1 MSTEEKEKKRSINRL
16 KSMYPLRALMDK
28 NYKAAQ
34 EAKDE
39 GRPVAWCMQESY
51 ASPFLNAMG
60 IDSVYPENFGTV
72 CAATGAATPF
82 LERSEAE
89 GFPNHLCGYAQ
100 NCLGYVA
107 QMTDLDWKIPPELP
121 QGGMPKPIL
130 LVGSGMGCDAR
141 FKWFQA
147 LGKYMNVPLWVIE
160 FPTAYGKETLM
171 EGSHERSIQFLVK
184 ELKAFAAF
192 LEKLMGKKMDWAKL
206 REDIDNT
213 MAMDAVWWEINE
225 LRKAT
230 PGPMHSRDFWSSMSA
245 SLFRTKDPQGV
256 TQLYKNMLVE
266 VKDRVANK
274 ISAINEEEK
283 YRMIFIG
290 LPPWHALKFFDR
302 LAERG
307 WNFVNEVAYHPP
319 RPMDLSGIEDPVEKL
334 VRYRHQSVEH
344 LIDVNFE
351 PDEAAKIKEEM
362 KVKDSLGAVNLKHI
376 RDFQIDGG
384 FLHPLLTCRTATAS
398 LNLMERGMLKHWN
411 VPSITIEGD
420 IVDTRLFDP
429 EDAIRKAEAFEE
441 TMDHYKKVRQEKG
454 LEW

>member
-1 MSTEEKEKKRSINRL
+1 MSEEEKKRSINRL

-34 EAKDE
+34 EATLE

-60 IDSVYPENFGTV
+60 IDSVYPENYGTV
-72 CAATGAATPF
+72 CAATGAAVSF

-107 QMTDLDWKIPPELP
+107 RMTDLDWKIPPELP

-147 LGKYMNVPLWVIE
+147 LGKYMDVPLWVIE
-160 FPTAYGKETLM
+160 FPTAYGKENLM
-171 EGSHERSIQFLVK
+171 DGTHERSIMFLVK

-192 LEKLMGKKMDWAKL
+192 LERLMGKKMDWAKL

-225 LRKAT
+225 LRTAR

-256 TQLYKNMLVE
+256 TQLYKDMLKE
-266 VKDRVANK
+266 VKHRVDNK
-274 ISAINEEEK
+274 ISAINAEEK
-283 YRMIFIG
+283 YRMVFIG

-307 WNFVNEVAYHPP
+307 WNFVTELAYHPP
-319 RPMDLSGIEDPVEKL
+319 QPMDLTGIEDPVERL
-334 VRYRHQSVEH
+334 VRYRHQGMER
-344 LIDVNFE
+344 LIDSNF
-351 PDEAAKIKEEM
+351 PVKEAEEIKEEM
-362 KVKDSLGAVNLKHI
+362 KKTDTVPKLSLKPV
-376 RDFQIDGG
+376 RDFQVDGG

-398 LNLMERGMLKHWN
+398 LKLMEGGMMKHCN
-411 VPSITIEGD
+411 VPCITIEGD

-429 EDAIRKAEAFEE
+429 EDALQKAMAFEE
-441 TMDHYKKVRQEKG
+441 TMDHYKTVRKEAG

>member
-1 MSTEEKEKKRSINRL
+1 MSEEEKKRSINRL

-34 EAKDE
+34 EAKEE

-60 IDSVYPENFGTV
+60 IDSVYPENYGTV
-72 CAATGAATPF
+72 CAATGAAVSF

-107 QMTDLDWKIPPELP
+107 KMTDLDWKIPPELP
-121 QGGMPKPIL
+121 QGGMPRPIL

-147 LGKYMNVPLWVIE
+147 LGKYMDVPLWVIE
-160 FPTAYGKETLM
+160 FPTAYGKENLM
-171 EGSHERSIQFLVK
+171 EGAHERSIQFLIK

-192 LEKLMGKKMDWAKL
+192 LERLMGKKMDWAKL

-225 LRKAT
+225 LRTAR

-245 SLFRTKDPQGV
+245 SLFRTKDPQAV
-256 TQLYKNMLVE
+256 TQLYKDMLEE
-266 VKDRVANK
+266 VKYRVKNK
-274 ISAINEEEK
+274 ISAINVEEK

-307 WNFVNEVAYHPP
+307 WNFVTEQAYHPP
-319 RPMDLSGIEDPVEKL
+319 QPMDLAGIEDPVERL
-334 VRYRHQSVEH
+334 VRYRHQGMER
-344 LIDVNFE
+344 LIDANFQVK
-351 PDEAAKIKEEM
+351 EAEEIKKEM
-362 KVKDSLGAVNLKHI
+362 KKTDAVPKLSLKHI
-376 RDFQIDGG
+376 KDFQADGG

-398 LNLMERGMLKHWN
+398 LKLMEGGMMKYWN
-411 VPSITIEGD
+411 VPCISIEGD

-429 EDAIRKAEAFEE
+429 EDALQKARAFEE
-441 TMDHYKKVRQEKG
+441 TMDHYKQVRRKAG
-454 LEW
+454 REW

>member
-1 MSTEEKEKKRSINRL
+1 MTTEEKKRPINRL
-16 KSMYPLRALMDK
+16 QSMYPLRALMDK
-28 NYKAAQ
+28 NYKVAQ
-34 EAKDE
+34 EAKKE

-51 ASPFLNAMG
+51 ASPFLNAIG
-60 IDSVYPENFGTV
+60 IDSVYPENYGTV
-72 CAATGAATPF
+72 CAATGAATAF

-89 GFPNHLCGYAQ
+89 GFPTHLCGYAQ

-107 QMTDLDWKIPPELP
+107 QMTDLDWNIPPELP

-147 LGKYMNVPLWVIE
+147 LGKYMDVPLWVIE
-160 FPTAYGKETLM
+160 FPAAHGKENLM
-171 EGSHERSIQFLVK
+171 KGAHERGIRFLIK

-192 LEKLMGKKMDWAKL
+192 LERLTGKKMDWAKL

-213 MAMDAVWWEINE
+213 MAMDAVWYEINE
-225 LRKAT
+225 LRMAR
-230 PGPMHSRDFWSSMSA
+230 PCPMHSRDFWSSMSA
-245 SLFRTKDPQGV
+245 SLFRTKDPRGV
-256 TQLYKNMLVE
+256 TELYKNMLEE
-266 VKDRVANK
+266 VKTRVK
-274 ISAINEEEK
+274 TGISAINTEEK

-307 WNFVNEVAYHPP
+307 WNFVTEQVYHPP
-319 RPMDLSGIEDPVEKL
+319 RPIDLSGIEDPVERL
-334 VRYRHQSVEH
+334 VRYRHQGMEH
-344 LIDVNFE
+344 LIDVNF
-351 PDEAAKIKEEM
+351 PPNEAKKIKEEM
-362 KVKDSLGAVNLKHI
+362 MTTDTAPKLSLKHI
-376 RDFQIDGG
+376 RDFRIDGG

-398 LNLMERGMLKHWN
+398 LNLMERGMMKHWN
-411 VPSITIEGD
+411 VPCISIEGD

-429 EDAIRKAEAFEE
+429 EDALRKAEAFEE
-441 TMDHYKKVRQEKG
+441 TMDHYKAVRREAG